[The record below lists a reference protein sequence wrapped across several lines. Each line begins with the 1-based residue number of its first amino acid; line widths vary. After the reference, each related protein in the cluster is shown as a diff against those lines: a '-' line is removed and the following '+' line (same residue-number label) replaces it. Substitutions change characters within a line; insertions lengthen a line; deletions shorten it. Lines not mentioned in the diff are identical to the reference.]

1 MHMVYVC
8 IFYSVMDKMT
18 KSIYIY
24 MLHLNIILYYSCSI
38 NELVLIAWIIKKIQ
52 IKNVFVTMQDNLA
65 QTKK

>member
-1 MHMVYVC
+1 MVDVC

-18 KSIYIY
+18 KSIYIYIY

>member
-1 MHMVYVC
+1 
-8 IFYSVMDKMT
+8 
-18 KSIYIY
+18 
-24 MLHLNIILYYSCSI
+24 MLHLNSILYYSCSI

>member
-1 MHMVYVC
+1 MVDVC

>member
-1 MHMVYVC
+1 MVDVC

-52 IKNVFVTMQDNLA
+52 MKNVFVTMQDNLA